1 MLTKC
6 LGRAKK
12 YLQTPGPGQGSA
24 NTFAATLKIVLN
36 SRDPSISGAYN
47 FMENTSQLNLNF
59 KTTVDSSIFHAQSCM
74 KLST

>member
-36 SRDPSISGAYN
+36 SRDPKYFGSI
-47 FMENTSQLNLNF
+47 
-59 KTTVDSSIFHAQSCM
+59 
-74 KLST
+74 